1 VRRRDFI
8 RFIGGGAVW
17 PLAARAQQATVP
29 VIGYLGAGSPAV
41 FASRV
46 SAFREGLGQTGYV
59 EGRNVAIEFRW
70 AEGHH
75 DRLPALADDLVAR
88 QVTVIVAPGGA
99 PAALAAKSATTTI
112 PIVFEMG
119 ADPIAIGV
127 VRSLNRPEANLTG
140 VTSLSVEVSPKRFGY
155 LREVL
160 PEAAAF
166 AVLANPTSPT
176 AVSQLGNLRA
186 VADPAGVQLH
196 VMHASI
202 EREFDAVFANLR
214 QLRTDGLV
222 ITSDTFLGTQAAR
235 LAVLTAGQGVP
246 AIHQSRDFTIAGGL
260 MSFGGSYPESHR
272 RAGVYTGRIIKGEKP
287 GELPVQQVTKLEL
300 FINLKTAKAM
310 GIDIP
315 PTVLISADSAI
326 E

>member
-1 VRRRDFI
+1 
-8 RFIGGGAVW
+8 
-17 PLAARAQQATVP
+17 
-29 VIGYLGAGSPAV
+29 VIGYLGAGSPAA

-46 SAFREGLGQTGYV
+46 SAFREGLGETGFV

-75 DRLPALADDLVAR
+75 ERLPALATDLVAR

-119 ADPIAIGV
+119 ADPIATGLV
-127 VRSLNRPEANLTG
+127 GSLNQPEANLTG
-140 VTSLSVEVSPKRFGY
+140 VTSLNVEVGPKRLEI
-155 LREVL
+155 LREVV
-160 PEAAAF
+160 PTATAV
-166 AVLANPTSPT
+166 AVLVNPTSPT
-176 AVSQLGNLRA
+176 ADSQLKNLRT
-186 VADPAGVQLH
+186 VTNPAGVQLH
-196 VMHASI
+196 VLHASI
-202 EREFDAVFANLR
+202 ERDFDAVFTTLR

-222 ITSDTFLGTQAAR
+222 ISSDTFFATQGVR
-235 LAVLTAGQGVP
+235 LAALTTSHGVP

-260 MSFGGSYPESHR
+260 MSYGGSYPESHR
-272 RAGVYTGRIIKGEKP
+272 QAGVYTGRIIKGERP
-287 GELPVQQVTKLEL
+287 GDLPVQQVTKLEL

-310 GIDIP
+310 SITFP
-315 PTVLISADSAI
+315 PSVLARADGVI